1 MTPSQKRIWLSPPH
15 LSGSEAK
22 YLAQTLASGWIAP
35 AGENIEAFEKAL
47 TSFLGE
53 KVFGVAVNSGTA
65 AIHLGLVQLGVGAGD
80 EVICQS
86 FTFAASANPV
96 AYCGG
101 VPVFIDSEEDTWNMD
116 PVLLEKAILDRREKT
131 GKYPKAIVPVH
142 LYGMPAKMD
151 EICSIAEKYNVP
163 VLEDAAEA
171 LGAEYKGRKCGTF
184 GDFAA
189 ISFNGNKVITTSAGG
204 IALCRTQEIRE
215 HMLKL
220 ATQAR
225 ENRPYYHHKEIGY
238 NYRMSNIC
246 AGIGCGQMDAL
257 ETHVTRRREIHTLYT
272 KLLAGTP
279 GITVKQAPGAEFDS
293 NFWLTCILIEEAFGI
308 SNTQLRERLA
318 EANIESRLLWK
329 PMHLQ
334 PVYAK
339 NPFYGNGVSENLFS
353 CGLCLPS
360 GSSMTDGDV
369 VRVAETIKHAAT

>member
-15 LSGSEAK
+15 LSGSEEK

-35 AGENIEAFEKAL
+35 AGENIEVFEDDV
-47 TSFLGE
+47 TSTLDE
-53 KVFGVAVNSGTA
+53 KMFGVAVNSGTA
-65 AIHLGLVQLGVGAGD
+65 AIHLGLIQLGVGAGD

-96 AYCGG
+96 VYCGG
-101 VPVFIDSEEDTWNMD
+101 VPVFVDSEEDTWNMD
-116 PVLLEKAILDRREKT
+116 PVLLEKAILDRKAKT
-131 GKYPKAIVPVH
+131 GKLPKAIVPVH

-151 EICSIAEKYNVP
+151 EICAVSEKYGVP
-163 VLEDAAEA
+163 VIEDAAEA

-204 IALCRTQEIRE
+204 IALCRSREIRE
-215 HMLKL
+215 NVLKL

-225 ENRPYYHHKEIGY
+225 ENRPYYHHEKIGY

-246 AGIGCGQMDAL
+246 AGIGRGQMEVLDA
-257 ETHVTRRREIHTLYT
+257 HVARRREIHALYT

-279 GITVKQAPGAEFDS
+279 GITVKQAPNAEFAS
-293 NFWLTCILIEEAFGI
+293 NFWLTCILVEPESGI
-308 SNTQLRERLA
+308 TNTRLREHLA
-318 EANIESRLLWK
+318 QANIESRLLWK

-334 PVYAK
+334 PVYAQ
-339 NPFYGNGVSENLFS
+339 NPFYGNGVSENLFNR
-353 CGLCLPS
+353 GLCLPS
-360 GSSMTDGDV
+360 GSSMTDEDV
-369 VRVAETIKHAAT
+369 ARVVATIKRVA